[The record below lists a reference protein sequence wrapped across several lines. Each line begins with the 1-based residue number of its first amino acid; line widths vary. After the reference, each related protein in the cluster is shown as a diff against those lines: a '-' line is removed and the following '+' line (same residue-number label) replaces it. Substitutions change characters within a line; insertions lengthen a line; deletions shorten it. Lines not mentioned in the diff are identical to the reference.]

1 MSVEYSTSAVRYNP
15 SMEGHV
21 FKPTPER
28 MSPTNEILSLMSMSL
43 EEKVTI
49 EDRNMD
55 ALGFSKDSVEVTLC
69 TFRWSAGNSAFSCFS
84 RGIASSFS
92 TDSS

>member
-1 MSVEYSTSAVRYNP
+1 MSVEYFSGAARYNP
-15 SMEGHV
+15 SMERRV

-28 MSPTNEILSLMSMSL
+28 MSPTNEILSLRSMSL
-43 EEKVTI
+43 EDKVTI
-49 EDRNMD
+49 EDSTMNAM
-55 ALGFSKDSVEVTLC
+55 GFSKNSVEVTLN
-69 TFRWSAGNSAFSCFS
+69 TFRWSAGNSAFSCLN